1 MINLAHNRSWSMDAF
16 FIENL
21 NSLIKFYID
30 ADVQDN
36 LEEMFKA
43 VKNLE
48 ILISPKI
55 KNTEEEYQ
63 NILWIRSN
71 MEHIFVYD
79 NATGK
84 IRGVNPLNM
93 NKVRAILDKTYRAL
107 LFKLEKE
114 KIYTG
119 EVMDPNKSMGYF
131 GGS

>member
-1 MINLAHNRSWSMDAF
+1 MAHSRTWSMDSY

-55 KNTEEEYQ
+55 KDTTEEYD
-63 NILWIRSN
+63 NILWIRAN

-84 IRGVNPLNM
+84 VRGINPSNM
-93 NKVRAILDKTYRAL
+93 NKVRALLDKTYRAL

-119 EVMDPNKSMGYF
+119 ETMDINKSMGNF

>member
-1 MINLAHNRSWSMDAF
+1 MDSY

-55 KNTEEEYQ
+55 KDTTEEYN
-63 NILWIRSN
+63 NILWIRTN

-84 IRGVNPLNM
+84 VRGINPSNM
-93 NKVRAILDKTYRAL
+93 NKVRALLDKTYRAL

-119 EVMDPNKSMGYF
+119 ETMDINKSMGNF

>member
-1 MINLAHNRSWSMDAF
+1 MGVKSRGWSMDQY

-21 NSLIKFYID
+21 NSLIKFYVD

-55 KNTEEEYQ
+55 KDTKQEYD
-63 NILWIRSN
+63 NVLWIRAN

-79 NATGK
+79 NQTGK
-84 IRGVNPLNM
+84 IRGTNPLNM
-93 NKVRAILDKTYRAL
+93 NKVRAILDETFRNL
-107 LFKLEKE
+107 LHKLEHE

-119 EVMDPNKSMGYF
+119 EVMDPNKSLGYF